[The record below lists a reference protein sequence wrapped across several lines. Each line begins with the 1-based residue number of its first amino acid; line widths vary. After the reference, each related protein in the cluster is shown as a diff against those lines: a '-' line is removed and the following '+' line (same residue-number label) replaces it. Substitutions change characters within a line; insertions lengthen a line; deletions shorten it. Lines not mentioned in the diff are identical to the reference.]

1 MANKYAGPVQGKVR
15 LVMDVP
21 KELSA
26 DKAVEALELVARTT
40 VLPEV
45 VLALS
50 TLRAVRVVEA
60 KPGHTVIALPLEG
73 STEADALVEACAEA
87 AFYALPGRPPIP
99 WQKFRAADLAGAF
112 GIKKAVL
119 AVLTAAGAFVDKEGG
134 AK

>member
-15 LVMDVP
+15 LVMDAPGGDGAEV
-21 KELSA
+21 KLARVMLDCAEL
-26 DKAVEALELVARTT
+26 KPRVA
-40 VLPEV
+40 
-45 VLALS
+45 
-50 TLRAVRVVEA
+50 RVVEA

-99 WQKFRAADLAGAF
+99 WQKFRVSDLAGAF

-119 AVLTAAGAFVDKEGG
+119 AVLTAAGAFVGKEGG